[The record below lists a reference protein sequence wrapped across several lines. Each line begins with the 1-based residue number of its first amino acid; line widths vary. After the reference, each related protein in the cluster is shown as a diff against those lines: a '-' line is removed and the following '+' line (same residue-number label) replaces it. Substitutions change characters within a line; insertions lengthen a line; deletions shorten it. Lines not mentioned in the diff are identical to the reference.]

1 MLESALERDIEARP
15 FEKVIRQFGEIVKSD
30 PALYEKLDKTPDR
43 DSFIDTYIALGAE
56 HGCVFSREDLLIV
69 VQEQKQG
76 SNWVIPKSV
85 LRLIAERF

>member
-1 MLESALERDIEARP
+1 MLESALERDQEARP

-30 PALYEKLDKTPDR
+30 SSLYDRLDKTPDK
-43 DSFIDTYIALGAE
+43 DSFIDLYVTLGAE
-56 HGCVFSREDLLIV
+56 QGCMFSREDLLVV

-76 SNWVIPKSV
+76 RNWVIPKPV